1 MEATLMTPLP
11 EAFAERLGQIVPSD
25 QLQACLDSYSL
36 NKPVAIRRNPLKA
49 SIDEFHAALKALFI
63 SYQPIDWYPD
73 AVVID
78 FDDKPRV
85 THSDFYNNGNCY
97 IQSLSSLLPVLML
110 DPQPGEEI
118 LDLCAAPGS
127 KTTQIAGLMQNQG
140 RIAAVEKS
148 KHRFF
153 KLLANLKKQDA
164 SCVDTYFKDGSKV
177 WRYCENRF
185 DRVLVDAPCSS
196 EGRFN
201 INNPESLNY
210 WSLKKVN
217 QMTRLQW
224 PLLQSGFLCLK
235 PGGTLVYST
244 CTFAPEENE
253 AILNR
258 LMKRFPE
265 TARIEI
271 CPLPINNSLPGLLQ
285 WQQKLFHPSV
295 QHAQHIVPNSLF
307 DGFFVAKIS
316 KLA

>member
-1 MEATLMTPLP
+1 MTTLPS
-11 EAFAERLGQIVPSD
+11 AFLHKLEQIVPSELFD
-25 QLQACLDSYSL
+25 NIVASYSL
-36 NKPVAIRRNPLKA
+36 NKPVAVRRNPLKCNQT
-49 SIDEFHAALKALFI
+49 EFEQALKNLFI
-63 SYQPIDWYPD
+63 PYQPVDWYPD

-78 FDDKPRV
+78 FDDKSRV
-85 THSDFYNNGNCY
+85 THSDFYNHGNCY
-97 IQSLSSLLPVLML
+97 IQSLSSLIPVIIL

-127 KTTQIAGLMQNQG
+127 KTTQMAGLMQNLG

-153 KLLANLKKQDA
+153 KLQANLKKQA
-164 SCVDTYFKDGSKV
+164 ATCVDTYFKDGSKV

-201 INNPESLNY
+201 LNNPESVSY
-210 WSLKKVN
+210 WSPKKVQ

-244 CTFAPEENE
+244 CTFSPEENE
-253 AILNR
+253 AILHR
-258 LMKRFPE
+258 LLKRFNDS
-265 TARIEI
+265 AVIEPI
-271 CPLPINNSLPGLLQ
+271 ELPMNNTLAGLNHWQESYFLPG
-285 WQQKLFHPSV
+285 V
-295 QHAQHIVPNSLF
+295 QNAHHILPNELF
-307 DGFFVAKIS
+307 DGFFVAKIT
-316 KLA
+316 KLG